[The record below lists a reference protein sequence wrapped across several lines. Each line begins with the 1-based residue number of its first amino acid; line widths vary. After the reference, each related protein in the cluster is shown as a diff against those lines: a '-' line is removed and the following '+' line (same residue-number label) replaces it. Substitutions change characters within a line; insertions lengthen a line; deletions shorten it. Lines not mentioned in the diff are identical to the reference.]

1 VKVIGAAVRR
11 QSDGN
16 EKKNAGDILMNR
28 SRKRVG
34 GWVWIGLAAGLIV
47 MSASDN
53 GSRELIAAERMV
65 TRQRPNRVVVA
76 KQAAPAY
83 QSAGE
88 TVAARLGLPLAK
100 SEAPVPHAINIGPPK
115 FAGRYP
121 EAKKLLAS
129 VPAGRRW
136 DLICEDDGGT
146 WIVTGATPF
155 AAAHAALTLADW
167 LRWDEPMPQPF
178 RKVRTPVF
186 RSMTME
192 FDDWT
197 TGFGRLADGF
207 DMRKHVADAARVG
220 IQALEVNLLADAV
233 PIQVRER
240 RVYEDKYQWWC
251 IYSPGLDM
259 FFESDLTRGTYTRA
273 MLNRNLEK
281 LKATAAMCRA
291 WGITPTFIAF
301 EPRVWPE
308 RLYDKYPELRGTRV
322 DNSDYSAEA
331 EYAPDVNHPWVRQH
345 YAEMMTQLMEAV
357 PDLGLFSVWAQ
368 DSNAGF
374 PWAEKLYASAN
385 GPRAPRRRPVEESVA
400 NFMTTLRDA
409 GRKVNPKLQLT
420 ICGSWFTKDEVEK
433 IARTLPADIGISYT
447 TTPGYRGTTGNWAPI
462 ELIRRCGKEPQVQIE
477 ELSNPWKPLGPIL
490 GVPSPWLVYEK
501 LCDIQTEGRVR
512 DLILRGGIQT
522 EVFVPNF
529 ITNEVIRAFLFE
541 GSDLD
546 VESLIVRRA
555 KAWTK
560 DDAEANALVEAWRLC
575 DSAVRDVNV
584 LAWTVNFVSGRTLWR
599 RIVRPI
605 VPNQALLTLQDK
617 CYYNHLEFT
626 VGHTDPAWIDH
637 FYKGWG
643 RMVRDDEAHAALSNF
658 DDKLL
663 PKLREAVRILN
674 AREPLSDTARDVRDR
689 IRTFLHV
696 FTTDRNL
703 IEVQEAIHACLA
715 ESRERPE
722 TSGHRRRIRRAMEN
736 ELVNVRQFIELLE
749 SSPSTL
755 IPVTSWEETPFI
767 HRAPFSHLLK
777 LKLDRMERHLAD
789 PPGPWFDELK
799 QPGGWTSDLRD
810 KLPEP

>member
-1 VKVIGAAVRR
+1 M
-11 QSDGN
+11 
-16 EKKNAGDILMNR
+16 ILW
-28 SRKRVG
+28 SRLVG
-34 GWVWIGLAAGLIV
+34 CWVFVGLAAGLVV
-47 MSASDN
+47 MPAPDN
-53 GSRELIAAERMV
+53 GSRDLGAAERVV
-65 TRQRPNRVVVA
+65 TGRRPARVVVA
-76 KQAAPAY
+76 KQGAQAHRSSGEAIAAL
-83 QSAGE
+83 
-88 TVAARLGLPLAK
+88 LGLPLAE
-100 SEAPVPHAINIGPPK
+100 SEAPVPEAINIGPPE
-115 FAGRYP
+115 FARRHA

-129 VPAGRRW
+129 VPEGRRW
-136 DLICEDDGGT
+136 DLICEGDDGA
-146 WIVTGATPF
+146 WIVTGGTPF
-155 AAAHAALTLADW
+155 AAAHAGLTLADW
-167 LRWDEPMPQPF
+167 LRWDKPLPRPF

-186 RSMTME
+186 HSMTME
-192 FDDWT
+192 FDDWS
-197 TGFGRLADGF
+197 TGFARLADGF

-220 IQALEVNLLADAV
+220 VQALEVNLLADAV

-281 LKATAAMCRA
+281 LKATAEMCRA

-331 EYAPDVNHPWVRQH
+331 EYAPDVNHPLVRQH

-385 GPRAPRRRPVEESVA
+385 GPRTTRRRPIEESVT

-409 GRKVNPKLQLT
+409 GRKVNPDLQLT
-420 ICGSWFTKDEVEK
+420 ICGSWFTEGEVER
-433 IARTLPADIGISYT
+433 IARTLPADIGVSYT
-447 TTPGYRGTTGNWAPI
+447 TTPGYRDTPGNWEPI
-462 ELIRRCGKEPQVQIE
+462 EIIRRCAKEPQVQIE
-477 ELSNPWKPLGPIL
+477 QISNPWKPLGPIL
-490 GVPSPWLVYEK
+490 GVPSPWLAYEK
-501 LCDIQTEGRVR
+501 LCNIQTEGRVQ
-512 DLILRGGIQT
+512 DLIHRGGIQT

-529 ITNEVIRAFLFE
+529 ITNEVVRAFLFE

-546 VESLIVRRA
+546 VDALIARRA

-560 DDAEANALVEAWRLC
+560 DDAEAETLVRAWRLC
-575 DSAVRDVNV
+575 DSAVRDVDV

-599 RIVRPI
+599 RMVRPI
-605 VPNQALLTLQDK
+605 VPNQALLTLEDK

-626 VGHTDPAWIDH
+626 VGHTDPAWIDQ
-637 FYKGWG
+637 FYIGWR
-643 RMVRDDEAHAALSNF
+643 RMVPDDEAHAALDNF

-663 PKLREAVRILN
+663 PKLREAISILN
-674 AREPLSDTARDVRDR
+674 ACEPLSDTARDVRDR
-689 IRTFLHV
+689 IRTFYHV
-696 FTTDRNL
+696 SVTDRNL

-722 TSGHRRRIRRAMEN
+722 RSLHRRRIRRAMEN
-736 ELVNVRQFIELLE
+736 ELGNVREFIELLE

-755 IPVTSWEETPFI
+755 IPVTSWEETTFI
-767 HRAPFSHLLK
+767 HRAPLSHLLR
-777 LKLDRMERHLAD
+777 LKLDRMQRHLDD